1 MKQKF
6 VVTAGI
12 ALALCLA
19 AGSASRADARGRYWS
34 ADRPITIVETAST
47 HAAGSRVYLVVDDPS
62 YDLSGTHHTLYLV
75 DDGAMV
81 RAKTGQPVAFVSTGA
96 MPTEVVPVTATYRQD
111 WMAVAAGDRPVRC
124 LTPIRAEEVNG
135 PSMMSMGPEHVEHME
150 AMKAAA
156 HRHHPMRYSA
166 THRRH
171 YNPHHKPL
179 SFANYHR
186 ARTTAEYTTAS
197 PAVSEYATATYAV
210 DEGVMGH
217 ELYQLGNSFY
227 MQEGD
232 TWCRA
237 ESWRGPYVQV
247 HKGMVPREVRECAH
261 ARDDGDADRDDV
273 PEGAYER

>member
-1 MKQKF
+1 MKRLF
-6 VVTAGI
+6 VVTAGV
-12 ALALCLA
+12 ALAVCLA
-19 AGSASRADARGRYWS
+19 AGSASRAEAKGRYWS

-81 RAKTGQPVAFVSTGA
+81 RAKTGEPVAFVSTGT
-96 MPTEVVPVTATYRQD
+96 MPTEVVPVSATYRQD

-124 LTPIRAEEVNG
+124 FTPIRAEEETG
-135 PSMMSMGPEHVEHME
+135 PSTMSMGPEH
-150 AMKAAA
+150 
-156 HRHHPMRYSA
+156 HHAMRYSA
-166 THRRH
+166 THRRR

-179 SFANYHR
+179 SFANYHP

-261 ARDDGDADRDDV
+261 AREDVDRDDV